1 MIPVPSFVQLL
12 CLATVLILSSAQ
24 VSSSAQSRASAHP
37 SRASKAD
44 GGKYAHWGPQY
55 FLGWLPMRTRR
66 TMIDN
71 RITTFPQSPQPY
83 TREVSPEASDM
94 GESIMD
100 EFLIFLTLKDAGLLD
115 LCLKFKR

>member
-37 SRASKAD
+37 SR
-44 GGKYAHWGPQY
+44 
-55 FLGWLPMRTRR
+55 GWLPMRTRR